1 MIRNVRAVVLSH
13 TGVVNILRGG
23 IAFMK
28 THIEYDDFGE
38 YLEGFIDGELVVV
51 EEKKTV
57 EVIVIEGEA

>member
-1 MIRNVRAVVLSH
+1 
-13 TGVVNILRGG
+13 
-23 IAFMK
+23 MK

-57 EVIVIEGEA
+57 EVIVIVQIQRNDFFISLAEPFNHVLCSGHDAI